1 VSGIELG
8 FAALSVLAG
17 ALVKGVA
24 GLGLPLVAMP
34 LLSWLVGLKH
44 AVALLVV
51 PMFASNFVQS
61 FQGGLFVRNL
71 RNCRVLALTVF
82 VFSLIGTR
90 LLVTIPERP
99 LALAVGVMLIVL
111 PLAMR
116 LRPAAAIGARGRRWA
131 DPLVGACAGLLGGI
145 AAYYG
150 PPLMIYVLGLR
161 LSKNE
166 FVSMISLLYWIG
178 AAGILLGIYGVG
190 AAPLPFLGLSAL
202 MLVPTGAGMW
212 LGQRFRLRLGEAA
225 FANLL
230 AGIYL
235 ATGASF
241 LLRAAL

>member
-1 VSGIELG
+1 MNGAAVAV
-8 FAALSVLAG
+8 AALCVLAG
-17 ALVKGVA
+17 ALVKGIA
-24 GLGLPLVAMP
+24 GIGLPLVAMP
-34 LLSWLVGLKH
+34 LLSWVVGLKH

-61 FQGGLFVRNL
+61 FQGGLFGRNVRHYG
-71 RNCRVLALTVF
+71 VLGVTIF

-90 LLVTIPERP
+90 LLVTLPERP
-99 LALAVGVMLIVL
+99 LALTVGVILIAL

-116 LRPAAAIGARGRRWA
+116 LCPAFAIGARERRWA

-161 LSKNE
+161 LGKDE
-166 FVSMISLLYWIG
+166 FVAVISLLYGIA
-178 AAGILLGIYGVG
+178 AAGIILGIYGLG

-230 AGIYL
+230 TGLYL

-241 LLRAAL
+241 LVRAAL